1 MEKAFVDKVEKELL
15 EQKKVIMQSLSV
27 QSEDYKKIM
36 EEAAPGDEVDIASD
50 VIDGK
55 MLETLGTQD
64 SMRLEQINNALER
77 IRKGTYG
84 ICLVCKKEIPR
95 ERLEA
100 IPYAFMCISCK
111 SRDERRN
118 R

>member
-1 MEKAFVDKVEKELL
+1 MEKEFIDRMEEQLL
-15 EQKKVIMQSLSV
+15 AQKKVIIQSLAA
-27 QSEDYKKIM
+27 QSEEYKKIM
-36 EEAAPGDEVDIASD
+36 EEAAPG

-55 MLETLGTQD
+55 MLETLGVQD
-64 SMRLEQINNALER
+64 SQRLDQINNALER
-77 IRKGTYG
+77 IKKGTYG
-84 ICLVCKKEIPR
+84 ICLVCKREIPR

-100 IPYAFMCISCK
+100 IPYAFMCINCK